1 MKRCSCKKRIFV
13 CMKYYVIA
21 GESSGDLHARHLMDA
36 IRSRDAKAEIRYW
49 YRPEMAYMGFLPV
62 AMHLPSILR
71 GMRECRN
78 DIAAFR
84 PDRLVLVDYP
94 GFNMRIASWFRTHF
108 ASPDSTSG
116 AVRPRVVYYIPP
128 KLWAWKEGR
137 IAGLRRDVD
146 IILSILPFEV
156 RWYAERY
163 GHRICY
169 VGNPTLDEI
178 DAFRKKLQPVEAE
191 EWKRTFAPGGE
202 PVVALLPG
210 SRRKEIE
217 RNLPLMLRAAKAVGG
232 DYRYVIASAPNMD
245 AGFYENII
253 SGVTGCC
260 GFRERV
266 ILAPCRGSRSSFLL
280 LHSAF
285 AALVTSGTATLE
297 TAISGVPQVVCYS
310 MSWGRVA
317 SLLRRFVLKVP
328 YVSLVNLIAGR
339 EVVPEL
345 VAADMTPEN
354 LERGL
359 RRLLCDDT
367 FRKEQLQG
375 YADMMCQLGTPG
387 APAKAAG
394 MVVSGRMPEN

>member
-1 MKRCSCKKRIFV
+1 
-13 CMKYYVIA
+13 MKYYIVA
-21 GESSGDLHARHLMDA
+21 GESSGDLHSRHLMDA
-36 IRSRDAKAEIRYW
+36 IRSLDAEAEIRYW
-49 YRPEMAYMGFLPV
+49 YRPDMAYMGFFSV
-62 AMHLPSILR
+62 ALHLPAILR
-71 GMRECRN
+71 GLRECRK
-78 DIAAFR
+78 DIAAFC

-94 GFNMRIASWFRTHF
+94 GFNIRIASWFHTHI
-108 ASPDSTSG
+108 ASYGNMSE

-128 KLWAWKEGR
+128 KIWAWKEGR

-146 IILSILPFEV
+146 TILSILPFEV

-163 GHRICY
+163 GHRVCY

-178 DAFRKKLQPVEAE
+178 VAFRKMLQPGEIE

-232 DYRYVIASAPNMD
+232 EYRYVIASAPNMD
-245 AGFYENII
+245 AGFYEDII
-253 SGVTGCC
+253 SDVTGCS

-266 ILAPCRGSRSSFLL
+266 VLAPCHGSRSSFLL
-280 LHSAF
+280 LHNAF

-310 MSWGRVA
+310 MPCGRVV
-317 SLLRRFVLKVP
+317 SLVRKFVLKVP
-328 YVSLVNLIAGR
+328 YVSLVNLIVGR

-345 VAADMTPEN
+345 IAGDMTAEN
-354 LERGL
+354 MEHGL
-359 RRLLCDDT
+359 RRLLCDGT
-367 FRKEQLQG
+367 LRKEQLQG
-375 YADMMCQLGTPG
+375 YAVMMRLLGEPG

-394 MVVSGRMPEN
+394 LVMSGRI